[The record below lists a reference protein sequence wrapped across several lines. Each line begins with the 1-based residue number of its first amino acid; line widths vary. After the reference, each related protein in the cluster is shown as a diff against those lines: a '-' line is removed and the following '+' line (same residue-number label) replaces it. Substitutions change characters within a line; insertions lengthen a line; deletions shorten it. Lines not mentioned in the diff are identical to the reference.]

1 MNNKKIKVV
10 CMGDSITEGFGLGDD
25 ERVYYPSVLQEL
37 LGESYEVFNK
47 GVSGSCATN
56 TTLSDG
62 RIVGYPY
69 PRQPRYHEGLAIKGD
84 IYIVMLGT
92 NDAQD
97 GRFDVEEG
105 QDPCSILIDYEPQFT
120 QSLQSIVDD
129 IRNSNP
135 QAQIYIIKPVPILK
149 CIWRKHQQRYLERL
163 FPHYDEVVEAN
174 GNMVLLSV
182 YDAFMSYK
190 EKPLEVLYQEDG
202 LHPNAEGAKLIATTI
217 YNGLKENM

>member
-1 MNNKKIKVV
+1 MGNKKIKVV

-69 PRQPRYHEGLAIKGD
+69 PRQPRYHEGLDIKGD

-97 GRFDVEEG
+97 GRYDVEEG

-120 QSLQSIVDD
+120 HSLQSIVND
-129 IRNSNP
+129 IRNSNS

-149 CIWRKHQQRYLERL
+149 CIWRKHQQKYLERL
-163 FPHYDEVVEAN
+163 FPHYDEVVQAN
-174 GNMVLLSV
+174 DNMVLLSAF
-182 YDAFMSYK
+182 DAFMSYK
-190 EKPLEVLYQEDG
+190 ERPLELLYQEDG
-202 LHPNAEGAKLIATTI
+202 LHPNAEGAKLIATTV

>member
-1 MNNKKIKVV
+1 
-10 CMGDSITEGFGLGDD
+10 MGDSITEGFGLGND
-25 ERVYYPSVLQEL
+25 ESVYYPSVLQEL
-37 LGESYEVFNK
+37 LGDSYEVFNK

-69 PRQPRYHEGLAIKGD
+69 PRQLRYHEGLALKGD

-97 GRFDVEEG
+97 GRYDVEEG

-120 QSLQSIVDD
+120 HSLQSIVDD
-129 IRNSNP
+129 IRKSNP
-135 QAQIYIIKPVPILK
+135 QAKIFLIKPVPILN
-149 CIWRKHQQRYLERL
+149 CIWRKHQQRYLDKL
-163 FPHYDEVVEAN
+163 FPHYDEVVQAN
-174 GNMVLLSV
+174 DNMVLLSA
-182 YDAFMSYK
+182 YDAFISYK

-202 LHPNAEGAKLIATTI
+202 LHPNTEGAKLIATTV
-217 YNGLKENM
+217 YHGLKENM